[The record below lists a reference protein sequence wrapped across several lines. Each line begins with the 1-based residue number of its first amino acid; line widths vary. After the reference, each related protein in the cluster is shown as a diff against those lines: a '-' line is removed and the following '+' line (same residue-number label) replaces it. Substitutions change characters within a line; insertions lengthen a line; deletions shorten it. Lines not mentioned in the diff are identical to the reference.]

1 MNQYFFLLTLI
12 ILSVWLSLLF
22 MTDESEDKEGFTT
35 YFRQT
40 IRPHI
45 RTFRNAQDT
54 VTYHFNTKFKEFGK
68 NLGFF

>member
-22 MTDESEDKEGFTT
+22 MTVESEDKEGFTT

-45 RTFRNAQDT
+45 RTFRNAQDN